1 MGKVGRG
8 EICGGV
14 LTLQLWEGG
23 SSLCKAVVIKSA
35 CCCLTS
41 TGSGKG
47 RWMKSG
53 RSKADWSPQQAMQP
67 PEDALKPMSVLIDS
81 DLKWCGHPAEARAP
95 VTELNTHTPY
105 LEVRGA

>member
-1 MGKVGRG
+1 MLLLDVHR
-8 EICGGV
+8 
-14 LTLQLWEGG
+14 QWEG
-23 SSLCKAVVIKSA
+23 KMDEM
-35 CCCLTS
+35 
-41 TGSGKG
+41 KG

-53 RSKADWSPQQAMQP
+53 LSKADWSPQQAMQP